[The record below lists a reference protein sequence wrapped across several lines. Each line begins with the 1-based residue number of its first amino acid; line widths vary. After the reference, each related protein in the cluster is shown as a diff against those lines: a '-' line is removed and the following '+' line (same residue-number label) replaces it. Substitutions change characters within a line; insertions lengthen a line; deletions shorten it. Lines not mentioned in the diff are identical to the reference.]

1 MNTREPKRQ
10 PEGIPAG
17 GQFAPDARPLSGVS
31 VSLPANDAAVLLA
44 GFEAADPQ
52 LDIWRRYPDI
62 SDDEDDA
69 TDEWACGEVS
79 EQFAAYA
86 QSQGWEAEIVEAV
99 SEHPM
104 ADEHVWVHL
113 HRGGQVT
120 AVDWTARQYHNL
132 NAISRD
138 PEVLAAPWPLTWDP
152 RETPDEHPLM
162 GGFSR

>member
-1 MNTREPKRQ
+1 MSNPEPKRQ

-17 GQFAPDARPLSGVS
+17 GQFAPDTRTKSDVTLPPAGADTAALLDGFVS
-31 VSLPANDAAVLLA
+31 SNPK
-44 GFEAADPQ
+44 

-62 SDDEDDA
+62 SEDEDDA
-69 TDEWACGEVS
+69 TDEWACAEVS
-79 EQFAAYA
+79 GEFAEYA
-86 QSQGWEAEIVEAV
+86 QSQGWEAEVVEAV

-132 NAISRD
+132 EEISRD
-138 PEVLAAPWPLTWDP
+138 PKVMGAPWPLTWDP